1 MNRAPGPHVP
11 QVHHFFIFA
20 TWGDLTADFHRFP
33 INSTVTLPFL
43 VGGFKHEWIMTTF
56 HTWDVIFPID
66 ELIFFKMVF

>member
-20 TWGDLTADFHRFP
+20 TWDDLTADFHRFS

-43 VGGFKHEWIMTTF
+43 VGGFKHEWIMTF
-56 HTWDVIFPID
+56 HFIYGNSNPN
-66 ELIFFKMVF
+66 